1 MDPLKRKTKEC
12 PTCKKQLSSA
22 ARLRTHID
30 PRHADTPRPIYT
42 CACICGN
49 TCTFQSKQGLVS
61 HHAQRYVHEGMGYV
75 CAHCGEVNMSK
86 QMLDS
91 HMASNHGGAK
101 FTCGV
106 CQSANTHP
114 STLSAHIQKDH
125 KDPDN
130 QVPCLA
136 NGYDQAFSIALRMVG
151 NKSLL
156 GLKCTCIAANTCTG
170 INRSWCVC
178 VTRVNMC
185 PQPGGTR

>member
-1 MDPLKRKTKEC
+1 MTLVTQ
-12 PTCKKQLSSA
+12 TLA
-22 ARLRTHID
+22 
-30 PRHADTPRPIYT
+30 PRPIYT

-49 TCTFQSKQGLVS
+49 TCTFQSKQGPVS
-61 HHAQRYVHEGMGYV
+61 HHAQRYVHEGLGYV

-91 HMASNHGGAK
+91 HMPSNHGGAK

-106 CQSANTHP
+106 CQSAYTHP

-136 NGYDQAFSIALRMVG
+136 NGYGEGLVTPICQTRLTLNSTLLNLRQLLLEEWIRIPQRYDQTLINSMRRR
-151 NKSLL
+151 
-156 GLKCTCIAANTCTG
+156 CTACRDA
-170 INRSWCVC
+170 R
-178 VTRVNMC
+178 
-185 PQPGGTR
+185 GGSTKY